1 MSMST
6 YVHGFIPPDDKFQ
19 KMLEVYAACK
29 EAGVDVPDKVY
40 NFFNG
45 EPPDPAGVKI
55 TLSDTKKFKDAVYE
69 YHDEMQQGYEVDL
82 TKLPKDIKVIRF
94 VNSW

>member
-6 YVHGFIPPDDKFQ
+6 YVHGFIPPDAKFQ
-19 KMLEVYAACK
+19 KMLKAYQACK
-29 EAGVDVPDKVY
+29 NAGVDIPVIVD

-55 TLSDTKKFKDAVYE
+55 TLSDNNKFRGAVSE
-69 YHDEMQQGYEVDL
+69 YHDEMQEGYEVDI
-82 TKLPKDIKVIRF
+82 TKLPKDIKIIRF
-94 VNSW
+94 VNSY